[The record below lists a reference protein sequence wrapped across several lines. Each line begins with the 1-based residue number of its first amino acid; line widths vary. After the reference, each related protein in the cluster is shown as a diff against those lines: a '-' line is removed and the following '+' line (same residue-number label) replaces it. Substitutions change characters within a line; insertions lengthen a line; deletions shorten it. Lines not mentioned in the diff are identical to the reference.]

1 VGSMEVQVGLI
12 LAILLLAIIF
22 GAVGFAVHLLW
33 IVAAVVLVLW
43 LVGFAARSGDGRW
56 YRW

>member
-1 VGSMEVQVGLI
+1 MGVI
-12 LAILLLAIIF
+12 LAVLLIALIF

-33 IVAAVVLVLW
+33 IVAAIALLIW
-43 LVGFAARSGDGRW
+43 LIGFAVSGSNRRW